1 MKNFNWNTVIG
12 ALMLVRFGQ
21 ELGTESHIA
30 KAIHD
35 LLNAVLVVWR

>member
-1 MKNFNWNTVIG
+1 
-12 ALMLVRFGQ
+12 MLVRFGQ